1 MAKSNVKKWIP
12 GGIALL
18 FGLIA
23 FFMLFVDAVMMD
35 MKEASGGLV
44 NGTEGIAT
52 GWEFA
57 FGTKEGMQFNIMIFL
72 AFFLPLI
79 GGVLSFIT
87 GNGFL
92 MKIITTACFVVGAV
106 FLFCTLA
113 FVPIGIDDDMAKKAW
128 ELAVENDIN
137 KLGAG
142 PIVAGVFSIL
152 GAVVCFFK
160 GTIAKKIG

>member
-23 FFMLFVDAVMMD
+23 FLMIFVDAAMMKA
-35 MKEASGGLV
+35 MGQSESIGSS
-44 NGTEGIAT
+44 
-52 GWEFA
+52 WELA
-57 FGTKEGMQFNIMIFL
+57 FGTEEGLKFNVMIFL

-79 GGVLSFIT
+79 GGVLSFTT

-92 MKIITTACFVVGAV
+92 MKIITTACFVVGAI
-106 FLFCTLA
+106 FLFLTVS
-113 FVPIGIDDDMAKKAW
+113 FVSLGFDNEMAKEMWKEAIKQDF
-128 ELAVENDIN
+128 V

-142 PIVAGVFSIL
+142 PIVAGVLSIH